1 MNDKFFLVYTTS
13 AFTCPYCV
21 KLKALMNIYGYDFYE
36 MDITDEINMKA
47 FKEQGFRQVPQV
59 FLSQKDELKHIGGY
73 STTKDY
79 LRMNFFTGHPRQDEI
94 INELKELD

>member
-13 AFTCPYCV
+13 AFTCPFCV
-21 KLKALMNIYGYDFYE
+21 KLKQLMNVYGFDFYE
-36 MDITDEINMKA
+36 LDIVEEDNKNS
-47 FKEQGFRQVPQV
+47 FKEQGFKTVPQV
-59 FLSQKDELKHIGGY
+59 FLSTNDELKHIGGY

-79 LRMNFFTGHPRQDEI
+79 LRTNFFTGHPRQDEI